1 VKRKCKQQ
9 FEPELPDLTKSQCRW
24 EQFNA
29 TWADVPADVERQR
42 RALAQRL
49 VEGRL
54 PPDYLKGCSTHGA
67 VFNPD

>member
-1 VKRKCKQQ
+1 MARSQP
-9 FEPELPDLTKSQCRW
+9 EAELPDLLKSQCRW

-54 PPDYLKGCSTHGA
+54 PPDYLRGCSTHGA
-67 VFNPD
+67 VFSPD